1 MDISNQVKIAAI
13 ENTLKHFTE
22 SKRFKDPELF
32 LSDID
37 LCKTTIRFY
46 MDRNYKKK
54 AVLGSL

>member
-1 MDISNQVKIAAI
+1 MDISNEVKIAAV

-22 SKRFKDPELF
+22 SKRFKDPEIF

-46 MDRNYKKK
+46 MDRNYKKHE
-54 AVLGSL
+54 LF